1 VRKIRALWWLGN
13 VVHELDSEVI
23 VVKNVVHE
31 FVTLLLLHEWQY
43 WLSIWWWW
51 LIAAAADVDLDS
63 SVDKVVQSVFKSQQ
77 QPWTSMAVRQCDWTW
92 WNNEASLLQKVV
104 WVWVDQCSLAIFSK
118 VDFWKTCEDLIDVCF
133 VILHKSLERLL
144 KFPVADKSSTI
155 SWLLLGLTIQSYSSL
170 VVCHLSYSKPLLLHS
185 SIFSIFSI
193 FDNFTQSSGVFQRF
207 PRFSLRLSSKA
218 WGALDIEFHKWPRS
232 YQERRIS
239 AHSIKSTAKKK
250 RCGLFM
256 KEKQRTTLKWF
267 ILF

>member
-170 VVCHLSYSKPLLLHS
+170 VVCHLSYSWLLHS

-193 FDNFTQSSGVFQRF
+193 FDDFWQLHPVLRRIWAISAIFVTFVFK
-207 PRFSLRLSSKA
+207 SV
-218 WGALDIEFHKWPRS
+218 GALDIEFHKW
-232 YQERRIS
+232 
-239 AHSIKSTAKKK
+239 
-250 RCGLFM
+250 
-256 KEKQRTTLKWF
+256 QRYWSEETNFSK
-267 ILF
+267 